1 MSNYATSFERVSLNL
16 SILLKSDTMGDNDEV
31 DDLDAQIAELQA
43 KRAAKL
49 AKAEIARKI
58 EEKKAKDILIGTTPT
73 KGMYTQ
79 TVL

>member
-16 SILLKSDTMGDNDEV
+16 STLLKSNTMGDNDGV

-49 AKAEIARKI
+49 AKVEIARKI
-58 EEKKAKDILIGTTPT
+58 EEKKANDILIGTTPT